1 MNRMDFEV
9 MPCVPDGIWL
19 TVTDA
24 EIDTAA
30 PDVLAALWQM
40 YSFLLDHGLTCDA
53 DCDAP
58 SPALCRR
65 RLERIAALLA
75 IGQKEP
81 ASLLSPS
88 SPCLAE
94 ALGFQPGSVSLSEQG
109 GFEVS
114 EPVRSF
120 CLSCARLD
128 ALSSPELAT
137 LADRHFRLYAA
148 AASSAASSPADLLAL
163 LHLRNRLLDRLPRL
177 AARYEEFDLAN
188 QTEERLWQLCASP
201 ASPISPEAADI
212 LLYLYF
218 PLTRLWW
225 ALLPPAA

>member
-1 MNRMDFEV
+1 MNRMDFDV

-65 RLERIAALLA
+65 RMERIAALLA
-75 IGQKEP
+75 ISHKEP
-81 ASLLSPS
+81 
-88 SPCLAE
+88 E
-94 ALGFQPGSVSLSEQG
+94 VTG
-109 GFEVS
+109 VS
-114 EPVRSF
+114 ESVRSF

-128 ALSSPELAT
+128 ALQPAELAA

-148 AASSAASSPADLLAL
+148 AASSASTSPADLFAL

-201 ASPISPEAADI
+201 ASPISPQAADI

>member
-65 RLERIAALLA
+65 RLERIATLLA
-75 IGQKEP
+75 ISHKEP
-81 ASLLSPS
+81 AASPS
-88 SPCLAE
+88 CLSE
-94 ALGFQPGSVSLSEQG
+94 ALGFQPGYGSLSEQG
-109 GFEVS
+109 GFVVS
-114 EPVRSF
+114 EHVRSF

-128 ALSSPELAT
+128 ALQPAELAA

-148 AASSAASSPADLLAL
+148 AASSASTSPADMFAL

-177 AARYEEFDLAN
+177 AARYEEVDLAN

-201 ASPISPEAADI
+201 ASPVSPEAADI

>member
-40 YSFLLDHGLTCDA
+40 YSFLLDHGLTYDA

-75 IGQKEP
+75 ISHKEP
-81 ASLLSPS
+81 
-88 SPCLAE
+88 E
-94 ALGFQPGSVSLSEQG
+94 VTG
-109 GFEVS
+109 VS
-114 EPVRSF
+114 ESVRSF

-128 ALSSPELAT
+128 ALQPAELAA

-148 AASSAASSPADLLAL
+148 AASSASTSPADMFAL

-177 AARYEEFDLAN
+177 AASYEEFDLAN

>member
-65 RLERIAALLA
+65 RMERIAALLT
-75 IGQKEP
+75 IGQKAPEVT
-81 ASLLSPS
+81 
-88 SPCLAE
+88 
-94 ALGFQPGSVSLSEQG
+94 G
-109 GFEVS
+109 VS
-114 EPVRSF
+114 ESVRSF

-128 ALSSPELAT
+128 ALPSPELAA
-137 LADRHFRLYAA
+137 LADRHFRLYSA

-163 LHLRNRLLDRLPRL
+163 LHFRNRLLDRLPRV

-188 QTEERLWQLCASP
+188 QTEEHLWQLCTSP
-201 ASPISPEAADI
+201 ASPVSPQAADI

>member
-75 IGQKEP
+75 ISHKEP
-81 ASLLSPS
+81 AASPS
-88 SPCLAE
+88 CLSE
-94 ALGFQPGSVSLSEQG
+94 ALGFQPGYGSLSEQG
-109 GFEVS
+109 GFVVS
-114 EPVRSF
+114 EHVRSF

-128 ALSSPELAT
+128 ALQPAELAI

-148 AASSAASSPADLLAL
+148 AASSASTSPADMFAL
-163 LHLRNRLLDRLPRL
+163 LHLRNCLLDRLPRQ

>member
-53 DCDAP
+53 DCDAH

-75 IGQKEP
+75 SSGKEP
-81 ASLLSPS
+81 VAT
-88 SPCLAE
+88 
-94 ALGFQPGSVSLSEQG
+94 G
-109 GFEVS
+109 VS
-114 EPVRSF
+114 ESVRSF

-128 ALSSPELAT
+128 ALQPAEQAA

-148 AASSAASSPADLLAL
+148 AASSASTSLADMFAL
-163 LHLRNRLLDRLPRL
+163 LHLRNCLLDRLPRL

-201 ASPISPEAADI
+201 ASPVSPEAADI

>member
-24 EIDTAA
+24 EIESAS

-75 IGQKEP
+75 SSGKEP
-81 ASLLSPS
+81 
-88 SPCLAE
+88 E
-94 ALGFQPGSVSLSEQG
+94 VTG
-109 GFEVS
+109 VS
-114 EPVRSF
+114 ESVRSF

-128 ALSSPELAT
+128 ALPYPELAI

-148 AASSAASSPADLLAL
+148 AASSASTSPADLFAL
-163 LHLRNRLLDRLPRL
+163 LHMRNRLLDRLPRL
-177 AARYEEFDLAN
+177 AVRYEEFDLAN

-201 ASPISPEAADI
+201 ASPISPQAADI